1 MIRNWL
7 RQEVSETLSETLVIY
22 LLRARVPG
30 SNSEASQCPNRK
42 TDIRG
47 WSACQLIDPER
58 RRQQRCAGRRETW
71 RSLAGSSRYHL
82 KATAMQSRF
91 IPLAAAAAVLATLA
105 CNTATDPTTASTAAR
120 PSLANDKHL
129 LPGTPGDAN
138 CKGQTTA
145 FAAQFGKNYGL
156 AYRGFAAAAGAGD
169 VAGEPLTVQELHALI
184 DAFCAQ

>member
-1 MIRNWL
+1 
-7 RQEVSETLSETLVIY
+7 
-22 LLRARVPG
+22 
-30 SNSEASQCPNRK
+30 
-42 TDIRG
+42 
-47 WSACQLIDPER
+47 
-58 RRQQRCAGRRETW
+58 
-71 RSLAGSSRYHL
+71 
-82 KATAMQSRF
+82 MQSRF
-91 IPLAAAAAVLATLA
+91 IPVAAAAALLTTLA
-105 CNTATDPTTASTAAR
+105 CNTATDPTTAAR
-120 PSLANDKHL
+120 PSFANDKHL